1 MPNEKGLEP
10 KGQVRA
16 IKSDFLLSDC
26 EVWKI
31 CASRRAWILHLS
43 SWKSTSVLL
52 FVVKTVGGMKG
63 RDFGQKTMEQNRHG
77 YCQSQNLCD
86 PLPTFPPS
94 RCLSTRLS
102 DSFSPCSVGVMSGA
116 HRALP
121 MIYTVTRWRW
131 RIAALLPDVSRKTN
145 GDGGSYRIGFG
156 RGGVWRGREMAY
168 REDGCDWRLYVR
180 SGCCSWCKKV

>member
-1 MPNEKGLEP
+1 MKKGWNQKARCEQSNQTFCSVIAEFGRYVPLDEPGSCVSLLENQP
-10 KGQVRA
+10 
-16 IKSDFLLSDC
+16 LSF
-26 EVWKI
+26 
-31 CASRRAWILHLS
+31 
-43 SWKSTSVLL
+43 

-77 YCQSQNLCD
+77 YCQSQNLCV

-180 SGCCSWCKKV
+180 SECCSWCKKV